1 MSCGGQ
7 ERAGGLGSGEEVAQ
21 PSGRGHTHIGP
32 VPEGSIEG
40 LAVGQKQLLDVTQA
54 GDLKDLWLLLN
65 HLPGEQ
71 GQGQGREPR
80 RGSSQ
85 RMAGSGD
92 RPGAGL
98 AWAGSGPALHPPP
111 GAVDL
116 YGVGELPVQS
126 GEEAAG
132 RQQDGAHGE
141 ATAALAHPLQVCLG
155 EVSHAD
161 GPCRAVQELVPISGG
176 GTEPSGTSHPPFR
189 PLGFSQLSPTLGFWP
204 PNPEAFA
211 GKGLRTAE
219 PGLRGGCPQ

>member
-32 VPEGSIEG
+32 VPEGGIEG

-92 RPGAGL
+92 TGLVLAWPGL
-98 AWAGSGPALHPPP
+98 A
-111 GAVDL
+111 V
-116 YGVGELPVQS
+116 
-126 GEEAAG
+126 
-132 RQQDGAHGE
+132 
-141 ATAALAHPLQVCLG
+141 
-155 EVSHAD
+155 
-161 GPCRAVQELVPISGG
+161 
-176 GTEPSGTSHPPFR
+176 
-189 PLGFSQLSPTLGFWP
+189 
-204 PNPEAFA
+204 
-211 GKGLRTAE
+211 GLRST
-219 PGLRGGCPQ
+219 PHRGLWTSMG